1 MTVCKE
7 SPIHM
12 FIVKSAYEKQ
22 REGEKG
28 STCKYA

>member
-22 REGEKG
+22 RRGERIDL
-28 STCKYA
+28 